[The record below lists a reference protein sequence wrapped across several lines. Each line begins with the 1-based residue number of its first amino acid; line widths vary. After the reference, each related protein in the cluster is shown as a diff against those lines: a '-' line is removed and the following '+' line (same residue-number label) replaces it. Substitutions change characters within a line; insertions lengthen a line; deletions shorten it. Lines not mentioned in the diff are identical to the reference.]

1 MAAVQQ
7 VDRIMFGSGRLFQIP
22 AGGGARLP
30 YGDVKEAS
38 VDMKVDLKE
47 IYGEG
52 GYPIAVAD
60 GHRTIDVSAKHYAL
74 RLDVLANDLG
84 VAAPGNLNGAMSW
97 DEAGSV
103 PAATPYQ
110 PPALAQGANLVPGSL
125 VLKVFVK
132 PTGSSV
138 ATPVIYSIVP
148 AGSEVAGRS
157 ASVSSSGVLT
167 FAAGD
172 AGSAFQATY
181 QYGGTGVTGQSITL
195 TNTFQNSTTP
205 MQMVLAKRDKS
216 IIDGSIGQLILT
228 LNAVRFGGI
237 KLTYTEGDFTVNE
250 RTFKAFADP
259 TGTVGT
265 LQFVN
270 TTTNTAP

>member
-7 VDRIMFGSGRLFQIP
+7 VDRIMFGTGRLFQIP

-30 YGDVKEAS
+30 YGDLKEAS

-60 GHRTIDVSAKHYAL
+60 GHRTIDVTAQHYAL
-74 RLDVLANDLG
+74 RLDTLANDLG
-84 VAAPGNLNGAMSW
+84 VAAPAANAAAISW
-97 DEAGSV
+97 DEAGTV
-103 PAATPYQ
+103 PSATPYT
-110 PPALAQGANLVPGSL
+110 ATLSQGATYAANTL

-132 PTGSSV
+132 PAGSSV
-138 ATPVIYSIVP
+138 ATPVIYQIVP

-157 ASVSSSGVLT
+157 ASVSATGVVT

-172 AGSAFQATY
+172 AGQAFQATY
-181 QYGGTGVTGQSITL
+181 SYGSTNGQSITL

-216 IIDGSIGQLILT
+216 IIDGSVGQLILT

-237 KLTYTEGDFTVNE
+237 KLTYTEGDFTVND

-259 TGTVGT
+259 SGTVGT

-270 TTTNTAP
+270 TTSNSAP